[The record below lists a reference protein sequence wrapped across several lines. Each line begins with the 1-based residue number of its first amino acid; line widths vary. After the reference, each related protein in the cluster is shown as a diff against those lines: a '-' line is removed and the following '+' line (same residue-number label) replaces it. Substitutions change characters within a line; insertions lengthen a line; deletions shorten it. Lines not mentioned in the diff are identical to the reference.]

1 MATVLNQPVS
11 SISLWEDPLVLL
23 PRRKPQSFSKDQMI
37 YDTHDSAESIFLLVD
52 GAVKISRFSTGGRET
67 VIDVESR
74 ESFFGLTAVLGEG
87 EGLRGEMAVAL
98 EPTQV
103 MEWKL
108 DELRTMIARTPELGA
123 ALMRVVAR
131 KLNDADNRIESFAVD
146 HIPQRLVKALL
157 RLGDRFGEPKG
168 PGGVLRLMPLT
179 HDLIAK
185 HVGTSREIITQHMS
199 KLRRRGLLSYSRAG
213 LEIDPLKLRAE
224 LEKSGK
230 G

>member
-1 MATVLNQPVS
+1 MATVFNQPVS

-23 PRRKPQSFSKDQMI
+23 PRRKPQRFEKDQAI
-37 YDTHDSAESIFLLVD
+37 YDTQDQAESIFLLVD
-52 GAVKISRFSTGGRET
+52 GAVKISRFSDSGRET

-74 ESFFGLTAVLGEG
+74 ESFFGLTAILGEG

-98 EPTQV
+98 EPAQV

-108 DELRTMIARTPELGA
+108 DELREMIARTPELGA

-131 KLNDADNRIESFAVD
+131 KLDDADRRIESFAVD

-157 RLGDRFGEPKG
+157 RLGERFGEPKG
-168 PGGVLRLMPLT
+168 ATGVLHLMPLT

-199 KLRRRGLLSYSRAG
+199 RLRRRGLVSYSRAG
-213 LEIDPLKLRAE
+213 LELDPVKLRAE
-224 LEKSGK
+224 LEGS
-230 G
+230 

>member
-1 MATVLNQPVS
+1 MATVLNQPGASVLNHPGPA
-11 SISLWEDPLVLL
+11 ISLWEDPLVLL
-23 PRRKPQSFSKDQMI
+23 PRRKPQRFEKDQPI
-37 YDTHDSAESIFLLVD
+37 YDTQDHAESIFLLVD
-52 GAVKISRFSTGGRET
+52 GAVKISRFSDSGRET

-98 EPTQV
+98 ESTQV

-108 DELRTMIARTPELGA
+108 DELREIIARTPELG
-123 ALMRVVAR
+123 
-131 KLNDADNRIESFAVD
+131 AVD

-157 RLGDRFGEPKG
+157 RLGERFGEPKG
-168 PGGVLRLMPLT
+168 ATGVLHLMPLT

-199 KLRRRGLLSYSRAG
+199 KLRRRGLVAYSRAG
-213 LEIDPLKLRAE
+213 LEIDPVKLRAE
-224 LEKSGK
+224 LAQAG
-230 G
+230 